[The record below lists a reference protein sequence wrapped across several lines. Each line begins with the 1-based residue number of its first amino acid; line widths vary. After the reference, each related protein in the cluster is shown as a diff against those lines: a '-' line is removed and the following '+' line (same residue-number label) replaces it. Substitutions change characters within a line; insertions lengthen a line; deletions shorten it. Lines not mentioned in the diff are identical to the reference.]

1 MIATKEAIDQI
12 SGLSLQ
18 ARLIM
23 QKDRKERK

>member
-1 MIATKEAIDQI
+1 MIETKEAINQI

-23 QKDRKERK
+23 QKGRDERK